1 MQKHFGAQTASRQH
15 LERTAQHVSLYRCSA
30 DGHSDPRA
38 AYGELI
44 TQEEKINDFQRKENR
59 DHAGI
64 WP

>member
-1 MQKHFGAQTASRQH
+1 MHKTLQYKSKESSSAQI
-15 LERTAQHVSLYRCSA
+15 VSLYRCSA